1 MKINKG
7 ICLFLIVSLLVVFSV
22 QQVCAAKDYV
32 IGEHKVPVTKPDP
45 ASTYVGSEEC
55 KMCHSN
61 EFDGWKTSGHPYKLN
76 TPEEIQAFDSPTI
89 PVLDGYTYD
98 DIYLVI
104 GGWGWKARFIGLDG
118 YIITNTGANKD
129 TAGSNQYNIATGDW
143 VDYHP
148 GEANLKFT
156 CGNCHTTGYSEEGNQ
171 DNKAGL
177 SGTWEEKSVGC
188 EACHG
193 PGSVHVEAGGGIGV
207 GIIKDDSAA
216 MCGACHTRGD
226 DDTKIQS
233 GGGFIKHHEQYPELL
248 NSPHKELNC
257 VSCHDP
263 HKGTHLG
270 QTNPTQGAGIIKTCE
285 QCHSE
290 QNTGFMGSVMQK
302 AGVMCIDC
310 HMPMVTKSAGVT
322 AAPYKAD
329 TKTHLFKINTDPAAE
344 MFNTEGNLANGYLT
358 LGFACLGCHTDE
370 DAEWAG
376 MNVENIHELADH
388 AEEEEHMETAM
399 ETPEAEEP
407 EETPGFAFVFGI
419 VSVLAAIVVRRR

>member
-1 MKINKG
+1 MGCNLKINKG
-7 ICLFLIVSLLVVFSV
+7 ICLFLILSLLVVFSV

-55 KMCHSN
+55 KLCHLYKYN
-61 EFDGWKTSGHPYKLN
+61 DWKTSGHPYKLN

-118 YIITNTGANKD
+118 YIITDTGADKD

-171 DNKAGL
+171 DNKPGL

-193 PGSVHVEAGGGIGV
+193 PASVHIEEGGGIGV
-207 GIIKDDSAA
+207 GIIRDTSAA

-233 GGGFIKHHEQYPELL
+233 SGGFIKHHEQYPELL
-248 NSPHKELNC
+248 NSPHKEQKC
-257 VSCHDP
+257 VACHDP

-270 QTNPTQGAGIIKTCE
+270 QTNPTQGTGIIKTCE
-285 QCHSE
+285 DENCHADKG
-290 QNTGFMGSVMQK
+290 TAYMGSVMQE
-302 AGVMCIDC
+302 AGVKCIDC
-310 HMPMVTKSAGVT
+310 HMAMATKSAGV
-322 AAPYKAD
+322 AATQFKAD
-329 TKTHLFKINTDPAAE
+329 TKTHLFKINTDPDAE
-344 MFNTEGNLANGYLT
+344 MFNVEGNLANGYLT
-358 LGFACLGCHTDE
+358 LEYACLVCHPDE
-370 DAEWAG
+370 DKAWAG
-376 MNVENIHELADH
+376 MNAEGMH
-388 AEEEEHMETAM
+388 EEESIEM
-399 ETPEAEEP
+399 ETPVETP
-407 EETPGFAFVFGI
+407 ESPGFAFVFGI
-419 VSVLAAIVVRRR
+419 VSVLVAIVVRRR